1 MSIIKEQLEQ
11 AELFLKAWRDA
22 ELAVTSAQSYSISGR
37 SLTRANLSEIRQ
49 QINYWETK
57 VRDLNRKQLG
67 LKPRRKIFG
76 TIPIDS

>member
-1 MSIIKEQLEQ
+1 MPSIKEQLEQ

-22 ELAVTSAQSYSISGR
+22 ELAVASAQSYSISGR